1 MRLNKHEQTAIKNT
15 ILSFDRNSKIVLFGS
30 RADDTKKGGDID
42 LLVLSEKLT
51 FDDKLRILSRLYD
64 ELGEQK
70 IDLILAK
77 NKSKPFVKI
86 ALETG
91 VYL

>member
-1 MRLNKHEQTAIKNT
+1 M
-15 ILSFDRNSKIVLFGS
+15 SFDRNSKIVLFGS

-51 FDDKLRILSRLYD
+51 FDDKLKILNKLYL

-70 IDLILAK
+70 IDLVLAK

-86 ALETG
+86 ALEEG
-91 VYL
+91 IYL